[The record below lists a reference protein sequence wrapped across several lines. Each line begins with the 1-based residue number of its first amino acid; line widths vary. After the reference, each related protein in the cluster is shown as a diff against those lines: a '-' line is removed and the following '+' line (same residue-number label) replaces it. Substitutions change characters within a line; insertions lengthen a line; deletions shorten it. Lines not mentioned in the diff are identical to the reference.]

1 MVSDKRA
8 DQQLPRMPQRARV
21 PAGWQHDE
29 GRPRRP
35 KEVTAG
41 DWKETRQM
49 ILHPVSIIV
58 QIINIIVIYS
68 LLGLKSAL
76 ALTFFLLAIVFFLL
90 FKPDEEA

>member
-1 MVSDKRA
+1 VVSDKRA
-8 DQQLPRMPQRARV
+8 
-21 PAGWQHDE
+21 
-29 GRPRRP
+29 

-90 FKPDEEA
+90 LKPDGEA

>member
-1 MVSDKRA
+1 MESDKRA
-8 DQQLPRMPQRARV
+8 
-21 PAGWQHDE
+21 
-29 GRPRRP
+29 

-58 QIINIIVIYS
+58 QIINIIMISS

-90 FKPDEEA
+90 LKPDEEA

>member
-1 MVSDKRA
+1 VVSDKRA
-8 DQQLPRMPQRARV
+8 
-21 PAGWQHDE
+21 
-29 GRPRRP
+29 

-58 QIINIIVIYS
+58 QIINIIMIYS

-76 ALTFFLLAIVFFLL
+76 ALTFFLLAIVFFILL
-90 FKPDEEA
+90 KPDEEA

>member
-1 MVSDKRA
+1 
-8 DQQLPRMPQRARV
+8 MPQRARV
-21 PAGWQHDE
+21 PTGWQHDE

-58 QIINIIVIYS
+58 QIINIIMIYS

-76 ALTFFLLAIVFFLL
+76 ALTFFLLAIVFFILL
-90 FKPDEEA
+90 KPDEEA

>member
-1 MVSDKRA
+1 VVSDKRA

-58 QIINIIVIYS
+58 QIINIIMIYS

-90 FKPDEEA
+90 LKPDEEA

>member
-21 PAGWQHDE
+21 PAGWKHDE

-41 DWKETRQM
+41 DGKETREM

-58 QIINIIVIYS
+58 QIINIIMIYS

-90 FKPDEEA
+90 LKPDEEA

>member
-1 MVSDKRA
+1 VESDKRA
-8 DQQLPRMPQRARV
+8 
-21 PAGWQHDE
+21 
-29 GRPRRP
+29 

-58 QIINIIVIYS
+58 QIINIIMIYS

-76 ALTFFLLAIVFFLL
+76 ALTFFLLAIVFFILL
-90 FKPDEEA
+90 KPDEEA

>member
-90 FKPDEEA
+90 LKPDEEA

>member
-58 QIINIIVIYS
+58 QIINIIMIYS

-90 FKPDEEA
+90 LKPDEEA

>member
-8 DQQLPRMPQRARV
+8 
-21 PAGWQHDE
+21 
-29 GRPRRP
+29 

-58 QIINIIVIYS
+58 QIINIIMIYS

-90 FKPDEEA
+90 LKPDEEA

>member
-1 MVSDKRA
+1 MESDKRA
-8 DQQLPRMPQRARV
+8 
-21 PAGWQHDE
+21 
-29 GRPRRP
+29 

-58 QIINIIVIYS
+58 QIINIIMIYS

-76 ALTFFLLAIVFFLL
+76 ALTFFLLAIVFFILL
-90 FKPDEEA
+90 KPDEEA